1 MKLDQFLKVERK
13 ATVAVPFP
21 EDDAILK
28 TCKTAADQDWASFL
42 FIGNPETIEKAAANT
57 GLKPGSYKCEKA
69 ENETEACALT
79 ARYIKEGK
87 AQVAMKGQVHTG
99 EFSRALFSKD
109 AGLLEPGRLVSHMAL
124 CQVASYHKLLF
135 LTDCAINIRPDYAD
149 KLRILDNAVDLAQR
163 LGISRPK
170 VGLVAPVETVNP
182 KIDSTTDAEKLRREY
197 DPQKALLGG
206 PFGLDVALS
215 AEAARIKKIES
226 PVTGDVDILLFP
238 ELNSGN
244 AVYKTLTVLAGA
256 TIAGLLIGLQAPVVL
271 TSRADNAETKLL
283 SLKLGLAS
291 V

>member
-1 MKLDQFLKVERK
+1 
-13 ATVAVPFP
+13 
-21 EDDAILK
+21 
-28 TCKTAADQDWASFL
+28 
-42 FIGNPETIEKAAANT
+42 
-57 GLKPGSYKCEKA
+57 
-69 ENETEACALT
+69 
-79 ARYIKEGK
+79 
-87 AQVAMKGQVHTG
+87 
-99 EFSRALFSKD
+99 
-109 AGLLEPGRLVSHMAL
+109 MAL

-149 KLRILDNAVDLAQR
+149 KLRILDNAVDLAKR

-226 PVTGDVDILLFP
+226 PVAGDVDILLFP